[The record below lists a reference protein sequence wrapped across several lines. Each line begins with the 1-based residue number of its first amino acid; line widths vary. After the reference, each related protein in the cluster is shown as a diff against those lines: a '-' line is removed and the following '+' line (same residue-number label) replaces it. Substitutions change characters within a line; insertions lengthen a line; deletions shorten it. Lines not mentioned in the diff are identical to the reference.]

1 MKKSLSLAVIAA
13 VFTAPAFAANL
24 ENPLYIPKTGEVYTK
39 TGAGIMYK
47 KTDDSLAMQAKNH
60 AGEIESPILRISEN
74 LGYGITDRLSVR
86 GIFGYTQNNDIDRK
100 GLHEGRVGLNYR
112 MFDGSTTDGFV
123 WDIYADAFL
132 GGASQMEADLVASPN
147 SLGGTYPMSFNY
159 DNYTNG
165 RWGAWFGTQVGKTW
179 DKFTGAAY
187 VEVERTFGNNNNEIV
202 ISDSAKSLVQGM
214 VFLATGSAPVAA
226 AYAAGLPESFTVDTK
241 STWEYAGGLKGI
253 YELDSDWSVGGGLS
267 FRHRAANEIEA
278 VNLTNSSTV
287 PTPAIVAALT
297 NSIASSFIGS
307 LKDEM
312 DEYTLTAAVSR
323 QLTEST
329 QVSLYGEYTFD
340 NAGVKSQN
348 ATDVKA
354 EAGVRVNVA
363 F

>member
-165 RWGAWFGTQVGKTW
+165 RWGAWLGTQVGKTW

-187 VEVERTFGNNNNEIV
+187 VEVERTFGNDNSEIA
-202 ISDSAKSLVQGM
+202 ISDSAVNLISAMVGAPGPLYVQG
-214 VFLATGSAPVAA
+214 
-226 AYAAGLPESFTVDTK
+226 LPDNFSVDTK
-241 STWEYAGGLKGI
+241 STWEYATGLKGF

-278 VNLTNSSTV
+278 VNIDVATTAPL
-287 PTPAIVAALT
+287 TPAQVAFIT
-297 NSIASSFIGS
+297 QSVTSSFIGS